1 MGRLWCLIAALV
13 LTTVPA
19 GPVEAQDAGEGREHD
34 REERPDTLRFRGDTI
49 RVQLSR
55 LRSGGVPLSRIPFA
69 VQVVEGSEA
78 AASATVADLLTDV
91 VGISRASQFGSPMQP
106 DLRIRGFQVGPVVGQ
121 PQSVSVFVDG
131 VRVNEPDASQV
142 NFDLIPLEAV
152 ERVEVIRAP
161 GGPFGRNTLAGAIN
175 IVTRQGGGAAD
186 GEVAVL
192 GGSFG
197 TVRASGWAG
206 GSIPGG
212 PFDYLVA
219 GRYGES
225 DGWRDKS
232 ASQIGRLFVK
242 AGYTGDRTDGW
253 LSYTFADNRVEGP
266 GSLPQSWLRGQLP
279 AELEG
284 VEDPRRLQ
292 FTGFQGD
299 WFAPRLHFV
308 VGQASRAVGTSGS
321 LQVSGYLR
329 SNRFT
334 QYNDNITE
342 ANVRGETDILST
354 GATAQY
360 AHRLGDARVA
370 GGLEY
375 VVNETEIAIWAE
387 PNAAFPEAGGLT
399 EDVGSRD
406 RNAAV
411 FLNGWLA
418 LSERVSAT
426 AALRYDRVVIPFDD
440 RLDPENSGDN
450 VFSQLSGSIGVDAV
464 LSPGAR
470 TFASYGRGFRAP
482 VILELACADPEDPC
496 PLPFE
501 LGADPPLEPVTT
513 DTWQAG
519 VELGTPVGAGLSLV
533 GYWSEVHDDLFAVI
547 VPPSTRGYFDNLD
560 RTRRRGIEVEGAMPV
575 TPDLEARV
583 NVAFTEATFQS
594 RATLSGGVGEEE
606 EGEEPG
612 EGPGEPEP
620 DAGVVRVEPGDRFA
634 MSPLFTGSSA
644 LTWTPGPW
652 RAELVGRVVGRQY
665 FVGDEDN
672 TAEAGALPAYAVL
685 DAAIERG
692 FGPVRATM
700 AVSNLLDSDHNTYG
714 VLSPN
719 VRGPVEERQPF
730 LSPAQPLRVSVGLEY
745 GF

>member
-1 MGRLWCLIAALV
+1 MSRINRLQTATHAVCGIFLLLAGA
-13 LTTVPA
+13 A
-19 GPVEAQDAGEGREHD
+19 GPATAQ
-34 REERPDTLRFRGDTI
+34 ERQDTLTFRGDTI
-49 RVQLSR
+49 HVQFSR
-55 LRSGGVPLSRIPFA
+55 LRAGGVPLNRLPFSI
-69 VQVVEGSEA
+69 QVVESVEQEPVG
-78 AASATVADLLTDV
+78 TVADLLARV
-91 VGISRASQFGSPMQP
+91 VGISEASQFGSPHQP
-106 DLRIRGFQVGPVVGQ
+106 DLRLRGFQVGPVVGQ

-152 ERVEVIRAP
+152 ERIEVIRTP

-175 IVTRQGGGAAD
+175 IVTRR
-186 GEVAVL
+186 GEGPAEGQVGLA

-197 TVRASGWAG
+197 TVQASGWAG
-206 GSIPGG
+206 GSVEET
-212 PFDYLVA
+212 PFDYLLA
-219 GRYGES
+219 ARYSES
-225 DGWRDKS
+225 EGWREKS
-232 ASQIGRLFVK
+232 ASRIGRLFMK
-242 AGYTGDRTDGW
+242 AGYTGARTDGW
-253 LSYTFADNRVEGP
+253 LSYTFVDNRVEGP
-266 GSLPQSWLRGQLP
+266 GSLPRSWLRGQLP

-299 WFAPRLHFV
+299 WFQPRLHFV
-308 VGQASRAVGTSGS
+308 SGEAARDVGNSGS
-321 LQVSGYLR
+321 LQVSGFLR

-354 GATAQY
+354 GAALQY
-360 AHRLGDARVA
+360 AQEFDGGARLA

-375 VVNETEIAIWAE
+375 VVNDTDIGIWAE
-387 PNAAFPEAGGLT
+387 PNAAFPEAGGRT

-406 RNAAV
+406 RNAGL
-411 FLNGWLA
+411 FLNGWLP
-418 LSERVSAT
+418 LGTRLSAT

-440 RLDPENSGDN
+440 RLDPDNSGDN
-450 VFSQLSGSIGVDAV
+450 IFGQLSGSLGLDAV
-464 LSPGAR
+464 LAPGAR
-470 TFASYGRGFRAP
+470 AFASYGRGFRAP

-519 VELGTPVGAGLSLV
+519 LEVGSSFGAALSVV
-533 GYWSEVHDDLFAVI
+533 GYWAEVHDDLFAVI

-560 RTRRRGIEVEGAMPV
+560 RTRRRGLEVDGVLPV
-575 TPDLEARV
+575 APDLEARASA
-583 NVAFTEATFQS
+583 AFTEATFQS

-606 EGEEPG
+606 SE
-612 EGPGEPEP
+612 EGPAEPEEE
-620 DAGVVRVEPGDRFA
+620 AGELVQVEPGDRFA
-634 MSPLFTGSSA
+634 MSPLFTGGASLA
-644 LTWTPGPW
+644 WTPGAW
-652 RAELVGRVVGRQY
+652 RVELMGTAVGRQY

-672 TAEAGALPAYAVL
+672 TAEEGALPAYAVL
-685 DAAIERG
+685 DAVVERR
-692 FGPVRATM
+692 FGPVLATL
-700 AVSNLLDSDHNTYG
+700 AASNILDSDHSTYG

-730 LSPAQPLRVSVGLEY
+730 LSPAQPFRLYVGLRY